1 MNIKIKNKNRYL
13 NKLVF
18 RLNICFFILL
28 LVTIYEFVYWF
39 GSGSGLSFVLLILSG
54 AVTFFA
60 YTLKKLF
67 EDMRE

>member
-1 MNIKIKNKNRYL
+1 MKIKDRAEYL
-13 NKLVF
+13 NKLIF

-28 LVTIYEFVYWF
+28 LVTIYEFLYFVNHSY
-39 GSGSGLSFVLLILSG
+39 SGLSLVLVVLSG

-67 EDMRE
+67 EDMKG